1 MDKAQTLH
9 AFWSSFGWPA
19 YDEGTVPDD
28 ATYPRITYKAST
40 DELGNPQALYAS
52 LWDRGT
58 SWSRISKMSDT
69 IAEAI
74 KKMRPPAIKFDN
86 GRLFITKGTP
96 FAQRMTDEDDMV
108 RRIYINV
115 TVEYF
120 SAY

>member
-28 ATYPRITYKAST
+28 ATYPRITYKVST

-52 LWDRGT
+52 LWDRGA
-58 SWSRISKMSDT
+58 SWSRVSKMSDT

-120 SAY
+120 TAY

>member
-28 ATYPRITYKAST
+28 ATYPRITYKLST

-58 SWSRISKMSDT
+58 SWIRISKMSDT